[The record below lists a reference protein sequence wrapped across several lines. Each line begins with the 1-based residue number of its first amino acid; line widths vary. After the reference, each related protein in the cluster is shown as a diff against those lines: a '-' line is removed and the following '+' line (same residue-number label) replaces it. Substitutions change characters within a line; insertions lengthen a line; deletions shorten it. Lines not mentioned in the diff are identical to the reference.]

1 MRYLCN
7 PFPLFTPLII
17 CYVFTLC
24 NSTFQLTN
32 WYSDRQNVELNCF
45 NVLQVN
51 IELIILK
58 NCEEFLYSDRYQYH
72 VAAFSLVIVHDF
84 LDHVDGIVA
93 KAHRQMFGQ
102 IDDPLL
108 GGFMDAFCD
117 KVITL

>member
-1 MRYLCN
+1 MSLHCEIRHSDY
-7 PFPLFTPLII
+7 I
-17 CYVFTLC
+17 VF
-24 NSTFQLTN
+24 
-32 WYSDRQNVELNCF
+32 RQKKCWIKLLEHTASEF
-45 NVLQVN
+45 
-51 IELIILK
+51 LK
-58 NCEEFLYSDRYQYH
+58 ICEEFLYSDRYQYH